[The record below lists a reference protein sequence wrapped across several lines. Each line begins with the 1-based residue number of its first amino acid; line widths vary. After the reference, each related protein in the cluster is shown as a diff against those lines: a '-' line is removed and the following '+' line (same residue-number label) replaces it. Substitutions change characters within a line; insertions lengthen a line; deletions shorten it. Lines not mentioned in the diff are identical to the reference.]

1 MVASRLVIGEDAG
14 MTTAL
19 DLVPELERAGVRD
32 IRADALTRGM
42 YSTDASLYRVVPQVV
57 VCPHDAAEVAAA
69 LRRDHPDAVE
79 FSAGM
84 SGDIEEAVAAGSTC
98 VRVGTAILGPRPVV

>member
-1 MVASRLVIGEDAG
+1 

-42 YSTDASLYRVVPQVV
+42 YSTDASLYRVVTQVV
-57 VCPHDAAEVAAA
+57 VCPHDAAEVAAV
-69 LRRDHPDAVE
+69 LDVCRRTGVPLT
-79 FSAGM
+79 SRGAGT
-84 SGDIEEAVAAGSTC
+84 SCAGSTP
-98 VRVGTAILGPRPVV
+98 A